1 MLTYFTYN
9 WSVGLIYNN
18 VYVHVYERTILELF
32 NALTVYFTRHDVQS
46 WKSKAVLQFAYVRPG
61 PSKKKVQDFICVRQT
76 LTRFLYPKKVNSNAD
91 QSSYC
96 PVVFQE
102 RFQL

>member
-1 MLTYFTYN
+1 MTVQGRFTIR
-9 WSVGLIYNN
+9 LRPT
-18 VYVHVYERTILELF
+18 E
-32 NALTVYFTRHDVQS
+32 TVQ
-46 WKSKAVLQFAYVRPG
+46 
-61 PSKKKVQDFICVRQT
+61 KKVQDFICLRQT
-76 LTRFLYPKKVNSNAD
+76 LTHFLYPKKVNSNAD